1 MFVNISST
9 DKVKEPDSISECF
22 IRPNGTGFSINM
34 ALAKLIS
41 KNYNNNNNNSNYSHI
56 YFKINNSNYSHI
68 YFKID
73 KDFENR
79 LLKFTPTKDC
89 VGNFRGTITTMSGYS
104 SRISVPGRVMP
115 VIHKDL
121 DYVRLYV
128 KETEVDEETQK
139 LKSFIVGY

>member
-1 MFVNISST
+1 MFVNISSNN
-9 DKVKEPDSISECF
+9 KVEEKSSISDCF
-22 IRPNGTGFSINM
+22 VRPNGTGFSINM

-41 KNYNNNNNNSNYSHI
+41 KKYNND
-56 YFKINNSNYSHI
+56 SNYSHI

-79 LLKFTPTKDC
+79 LLKFTPTKDRI
-89 VGNFRGTITTMSGYS
+89 GNFRGTITTMSCHCS
-104 SRISVPGRVMP
+104 CISVPGRAMS

-128 KETEVDEETQK
+128 KETEIDEETQK

>member
-41 KNYNNNNNNSNYSHI
+41 KNYNNNN
-56 YFKINNSNYSHI
+56 NNSNYSHI

>member
-1 MFVNISST
+1 MFVNISSNN
-9 DKVKEPDSISECF
+9 KVEEPDSISECF

-41 KNYNNNNNNSNYSHI
+41 KNYNNN
-56 YFKINNSNYSHI
+56 SNYSHI

-79 LLKFTPTKDC
+79 LLKFTPTKDR
-89 VGNFRGTITTMSGYS
+89 VGNFRGTITTMLGYS
-104 SRISVPGRVMP
+104 SRISVPGRVMS

-128 KETEVDEETQK
+128 KETEIDEETQK